1 MKPIRMAQY
10 GTGHSHSAG
19 WLAALLNSP
28 DVELAGVYE
37 PDPGRRETLMRSGS
51 EPWSRARWLQ
61 NEEDVLEDATVV
73 AVASE
78 GSNAESLDHTERL
91 VEAGKH
97 VLYDKPAG
105 EDYPRFE
112 RVIETARE
120 RGLLLQMGYMFRYHD
135 GFTRIADWA
144 RSGFLGHVYAIR
156 ANMSTSVN
164 EQGLAS
170 FAAHGGGVFFDL
182 GGHMLDQVVWILG
195 RPAKVTSFLR
205 GDVATT
211 EGVVDSSLAVFEYD
225 QAMAYLDIAAVQP
238 APAARRFEVYGTQ
251 GSAIMEPFEPADTL
265 RLCLKEPAKGY
276 SAGVTILKL
285 EHRPRYVD
293 GLAAFIKDLRGEKRP
308 DRSLD
313 HELLVQETLLR
324 ATGALNG

>member
-1 MKPIRMAQY
+1 MTPIRMAQY

-19 WLAALLNSP
+19 WLAALLDNP

-37 PDPGRRETLMRSGS
+37 PDAERRDTLMRSGS
-51 EPWSRARWLQ
+51 EPWSRARWL
-61 NEEDVLEDATVV
+61 NHEEAVLEDATVV

-78 GSNAESLDHTERL
+78 GSNAESLDHTERI

-105 EDYPRFE
+105 EDNGQFQ
-112 RVIETARE
+112 RVVETARE
-120 RGLLLQMGYMFRYHD
+120 RGLLLQMGYMFRYHE

-144 RSGFLGHVYAIR
+144 RSGFLGHVYAVR
-156 ANMSTSVN
+156 ANMSTSVDDL
-164 EQGLAS
+164 GG
-170 FAAHGGGVFFDL
+170 FAVHGGGVFFDL
-182 GGHMLDQVVWILG
+182 GGHMLDQIVWILG

-205 GDVATT
+205 RDISTT

-225 QAMAYLDIAAVQP
+225 QAMAYVDIAAVQP
-238 APAARRFEVYGTQ
+238 APAARRFEVYGTL

-265 RLCLKEPAKGY
+265 RLCLKEPVEGY
-276 SAGVTILKL
+276 AAGVTIVKL

-324 ATGALNG
+324 ATGALQS